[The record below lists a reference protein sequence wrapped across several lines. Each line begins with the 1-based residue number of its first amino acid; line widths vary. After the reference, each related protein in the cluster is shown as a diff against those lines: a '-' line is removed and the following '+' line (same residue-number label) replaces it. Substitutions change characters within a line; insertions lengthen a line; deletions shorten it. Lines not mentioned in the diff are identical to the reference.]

1 MSRFPT
7 FTRTLREQRIP
18 AIAWSVALVALGFV
32 HVLMFPQ
39 YRDAASVLD
48 QNAYYQALAGEAG
61 SVGSPAGYLNVEYF
75 NGVPLMVLIFAIIAG
90 TGMIAAEQASG
101 TLDFVL
107 AQPLRRSRFVI
118 EKAAALAVLVVVVSM
133 ASLPGL
139 ILATFVV
146 DFDLS
151 IARMAAACLTIV
163 PLTLLFASIALFGSA
178 VLRSRI
184 EATVIGIGAALAGF
198 FLNVFGAFADALEG
212 PRKLSPF
219 YWTNYGKALTGGW
232 DWTHAAL
239 FVGAAVGIAALTAVL
254 FERRDLGTPV
264 RRLRWWRRTF
274 PQDNKAPTLGATS
287 MLTAPGRF
295 PTLRRTLREQRIQF
309 TAWGLMVL
317 LLGFITVVIYP
328 SFHDAFAAFDQS
340 GAFQEFAGEAGSVS
354 SPAGY
359 LNSEFFSYIP
369 LLILIAVVIA
379 GTGSVAGEESA
390 GTLDLV
396 LAQPVSRRRV
406 LLEKTAALL
415 ILLVGVVLAGIPGLI
430 AAKLIVDFDM
440 SVLKVT
446 LAALYMIPLA
456 LLFLSL
462 AVFSSAALANRTAA
476 TILVVGAAIAGYFLN
491 TLGVF
496 VDALEQPRKLSPF
509 YWADFSRVMLH
520 GFDFGRAA
528 VFVAISLAFVAA
540 AVIVL
545 EGRDI
550 ATHTTRFR
558 RGRERS
564 AEGATGAAGMAAPRA
579 R

>member
-1 MSRFPT
+1 VSRFPT

-32 HVLMFPQ
+32 HVLEFPQ
-39 YRDAASVLD
+39 YREAAAELD
-48 QNAYYQALAGEAG
+48 KNPYYQALAGQAG
-61 SVGSPAGYLNVEYF
+61 SVGSPAGYLNIEYF
-75 NGVPLMVLIFAIIAG
+75 NGAPLLVLIFAIIAG

-107 AQPLRRSRFVI
+107 AQPIRRSRFVI
-118 EKAAALAVLVVVVSM
+118 EKAAALAILVVVVSM

-198 FLNVFGAFADALEG
+198 FLNVFGAFADVLDG

-232 DWTHAAL
+232 DWPHAVL
-239 FVGAAVGIAALTAVL
+239 FVGAAVAIAALTAVL

-264 RRLRWWRRTF
+264 RRPLWPRRTR
-274 PQDNKAPTLGATS
+274 PQESKSARPAPPSILS
-287 MLTAPGRF
+287 APGRL

-309 TAWGLMVL
+309 TAWSLVVL
-317 LLGFITVVIYP
+317 LLGFITVIIYP
-328 SFHDAFAAFDQS
+328 SFKDAFAAFDQS

-359 LNSEFFSYIP
+359 LNTEFFSYIP
-369 LLILIAVVIA
+369 LLVLIAVVIA
-379 GTGSVAGEESA
+379 GTGAVAGEESA

-415 ILLVGVVLAGIPGLI
+415 ILLVAVVLVSIPGLV

-440 SVLKVT
+440 SILKVT

-476 TILVVGAAIAGYFLN
+476 TILVVAAAIAGYFLN
-491 TLGVF
+491 TLGAF

-509 YWADFSRVMLH
+509 YWADFSRVMVH
-520 GFDFGRAA
+520 GVDFGRAA
-528 VFVAISLAFVAA
+528 VFVAISLAFVVA
-540 AVIVL
+540 AVFVL
-545 EGRDI
+545 ERRDI
-550 ATHTTRFR
+550 ATHGTRLRLR
-558 RGRERS
+558 RNH
-564 AEGATGAAGMAAPRA
+564 AATAPGVAPAARTGH
-579 R
+579 